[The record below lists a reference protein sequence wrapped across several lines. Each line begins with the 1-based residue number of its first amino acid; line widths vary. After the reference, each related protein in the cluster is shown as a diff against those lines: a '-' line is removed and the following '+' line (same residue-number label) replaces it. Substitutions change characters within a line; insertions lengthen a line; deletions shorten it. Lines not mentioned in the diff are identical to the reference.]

1 MEVANLGSRL
11 SFLNE
16 LYLELDLIFADGML
30 AHNAP
35 ETRAGSTP
43 GTVGCQQ
50 WQKPA
55 GDLLADDRRIRERG
69 DDVKSRAVPGRD
81 GYCFVKRPLGV
92 GRAVGSYDDRVRHDE
107 TLTALVT
114 ARFVLA
120 LDPSRIV
127 VDELSVLLHLHR
139 DVLLG
144 ALGPAIE
151 LLSASRITTPAN

>member
-55 GDLLADDRRIRERG
+55 GDLLADLVADRTLYLWHDARHEH
-69 DDVKSRAVPGRD
+69 S
-81 GYCFVKRPLGV
+81 KRPLPRILPQAGRRDIDRPHADET
-92 GRAVGSYDDRVRHDE
+92 GRAAVR
-107 TLTALVT
+107 
-114 ARFVLA
+114 
-120 LDPSRIV
+120 
-127 VDELSVLLHLHR
+127 
-139 DVLLG
+139 LLG
-144 ALGPAIE
+144 AG
-151 LLSASRITTPAN
+151 NW